1 MPTIVLPGDGRLA
14 IYPTVKTRYPGPGF
28 GIGAGVR
35 PVPSHTDWKAN
46 QQVMGM
52 PHPLGGMSL
61 RILKR
66 GTDVRPF
73 SMGMRNGIRWYR
85 SFLQAIY
92 RSWRVSVC
100 QDQ

>member
-1 MPTIVLPGDGRLA
+1 
-14 IYPTVKTRYPGPGF
+14 
-28 GIGAGVR
+28 
-35 PVPSHTDWKAN
+35 
-46 QQVMGM
+46 M

-61 RILKR
+61 RIAR
-66 GTDVRPF
+66 GGTDVRAF
-73 SMGMRNGIRWYR
+73 SLGMRYGIRWYR